1 MKISYTPE
9 QIEQIEK
16 ERQFYI
22 EKGHVKVC
30 NKNIIELLESFKLQ
44 GSLQGI
50 FEYTTESYLN
60 YIKELKSLPEELQK
74 KFLKVLK
81 NADIIDN
88 QSLEK
93 EDSFLISLYL
103 QSTRKHAID
112 LLLGKDTLTTQD
124 ILNAHG
130 LLMKGTSTANDY
142 DHYKFRQNNGKFVG
156 VMSQG
161 QRIIQYLPVDYRD
174 INSVMD
180 SFLEYFNSPDENST
194 DIFQKAFNIH
204 AMIAALQVFDDGNTR
219 LARLLQHEKIYANT
233 KNKVDISSPAL
244 YITRSYY
251 PFRGQY
257 RELIKNLVV
266 NSDEQSVEEWLKFNL
281 RSAQTEIDQKM
292 NQLQKIKKI

>member
-1 MKISYTPE
+1 MKVSYTPE
-9 QIEQIEK
+9 QLEQIEK

-30 NKNIIELLESFKLQ
+30 GKNIIELLRNYKLQ

-50 FEYTTESYLN
+50 FEYTTESYLE
-60 YIKELKSLPEELQK
+60 YIDELLQLPEELQK

-112 LLLGKDTLTTQD
+112 LLLCKDNLTKQD
-124 ILNAHG
+124 ILDAHG
-130 LLMKGTSTANDY
+130 LLMKGTSTEDSYN
-142 DHYKFRQNNGKFVG
+142 HYKFRQNNGKFVG
-156 VMSQG
+156 VMEQG
-161 QRIIQYLPVDYRD
+161 QRIIQYLPIDYRD
-174 INSVMD
+174 IDSVMD
-180 SFLEYFNSPDENST
+180 SFLEYYNSSDENSD
-194 DIFQKAFNIH
+194 DIFQKPFNIH

-219 LARLLQHEKIYANT
+219 LARLLQHDKIYDNT
-233 KNKVDISSPAL
+233 KDKVNISSPAL

-257 RELIKNLVV
+257 RELIKDLVV
-266 NSDEQSVEEWLKFNL
+266 NADEQSVEDWLKFNL
-281 RSAQTEIDQKM
+281 RSAQTEIDQKK
-292 NQLQKIKKI
+292 NQLQKIKKM